1 MYTTDTHAVAST
13 SAYAY
18 PATKD
23 AAAKE
28 REDRLLAAKKKLK
41 LYRARTNQRMS
52 ATSTLSGSGS
62 SPSTSPTKAI
72 RRRSG
77 LTSSISMPSDLAAAK
92 HAHRRSQSKSGL
104 LAAMGGDTLVAATGA
119 HARRTS
125 RSRMSRSSISLKQ
138 AGHGHTRSRASISMS
153 FSGPAPPLSTFE
165 PPADRPITPTP
176 RAHPGD
182 RASALS
188 TPSSWLHGGT
198 NGFPASPDPVS
209 CPSPSSNSAFHAS
222 PNASLQGAAGR
233 HGRHGSRH
241 ARQSSVSNF
250 RESIDMISGGSVV
263 DAALLRPSISS
274 FAEVASS
281 PAASPFVPNGG
292 GWSNDPQQ
300 LLAALK
306 ERGRRES
313 DDFTRSPEQ
322 TRQSA
327 LEALEGRLAAP
338 TDMISLGDAE
348 PGEMLAA
355 ARSPGKL
362 HATSAV
368 SAAPR
373 TPAIG
378 SISSPMLGLGMGPGH
393 AAGGANKRGSW
404 GPGLAQPPSATVA
417 QGVMELGEIAE
428 EDEEDEETRSLR
440 GSTFGDSPRRRV
452 SRARSAT
459 SGSSPQSSISSIS
472 RTKAAS
478 PSPRK
483 SRPLSLLA
491 DTTPSRPPQLGAVAE
506 EDISRD
512 ESHRDD
518 SQASPASSRRS
529 SMRPLSLSGFSR
541 PASPS
546 ASRPAERSTASPPDI
561 RTSVSPGEKRHV
573 SMFHSA
579 AVSGLNPEPLVSAAS
594 GQSAFTSQ
602 QQQQRG
608 GLRSL
613 SMGSPTITPERRF
626 SGRPASLI
634 GSGLTA
640 ASPLGKPSPSPTAKR
655 SSISYRT
662 DSATPEG
669 QHRAW
674 RNSMAQH
681 STQSSISP
689 AVSTKTYSSFPFGVS
704 GGFGDL
710 EVDDDD
716 HECDEW
722 NRQDSPSHSR
732 ELSAAPLPG
741 TSTALPDAQEELSAL
756 RNKLADLDLRNSQLE
771 STHAAEVA
779 ELERKASDAASD
791 MRARISELEQQVE
804 AERSGRRF
812 EVEGL
817 QREVEMTKE
826 TIEDLVGERDAL
838 RDDVEGWRS
847 RCSGLEAQ
855 VKKER
860 EDDALAQ
867 AQAKLIGEMRDQIYT
882 LVAALER
889 ERGEHAE
896 TRKEVE
902 RILEDRVREAAAD
915 VQHHHRGGPSAG
927 GASTSSTSSHAY
939 YPSAIKYASPP
950 PGAPATL
957 KQPRPDELA
966 LVMEMEE
973 VDDDDQDHGQAEQR
987 NHGDTLAPI
996 SRDPYHRESDP
1007 EDDASSN
1014 PPRHGAMTASNGSLM
1029 STLSSSF
1036 GQSYSGN
1043 TTEDTSLTTDVDDSY
1058 SAKYSSPPS
1067 GPPSFANSPF
1077 PPPARGR
1084 DSDVIAVALGQLDTL
1099 AEEEEEDVDASA
1111 AFEANMSAASQ
1122 TTPIADNSAA
1132 AARDSL
1138 DSTDQTTSAS
1148 SDALPTTP
1156 DRPTAPE
1163 QHHRSRSFVRQWSF
1177 PKGSV
1182 SSSRP
1187 SFEDEDRSF
1196 FGYNKHDSLPP
1207 LPISEHI
1214 LPPFLSSTLDIEDA
1228 TVSFLPAPP
1237 VEGTVETA
1245 NHVRRPS
1252 SPRPLDRMNPHAR
1265 RLSAQHRPPPP
1276 SPSALVTVAL
1286 QHQQHAPLP
1295 QHGYQP
1301 SQASTGSLDPSP
1313 VKSRYSFGALIG
1325 TIGGWS
1331 PAASSSASAASGPG
1345 LPPRASLS
1353 SLSTPSKASHMS
1365 INAGPLI
1372 AEEADEGGVEED
1384 VYVVSSHAPAASA
1397 GGHARPPARGGM
1409 PPQLLQH
1416 QGHRLRP
1423 IARHEVPMPRAG
1435 RLAQLDFSKSACC
1448 MDQPVFV
1455 V

>member
-1 MYTTDTHAVAST
+1 
-13 SAYAY
+13 
-18 PATKD
+18 
-23 AAAKE
+23 
-28 REDRLLAAKKKLK
+28 
-41 LYRARTNQRMS
+41 MS

-62 SPSTSPTKAI
+62 SPSTSPTKSI

-104 LAAMGGDTLVAATGA
+104 LAAMGGDTLVAAASTGA

-125 RSRMSRSSISLKQ
+125 RSSRMSRNSISFKQ

-153 FSGPAPPLSTFE
+153 FSGPAAPPPVTSTE
-165 PPADRPITPTP
+165 PSVDRPITPTP

-182 RASALS
+182 RVNALN
-188 TPSSWLHGGT
+188 TPSSWLHGGA

-209 CPSPSSNSAFHAS
+209 RQSPATNSIFHSS
-222 PNASLQGAAGR
+222 PNASIQGAAGR

-250 RESIDMISGGSVV
+250 RESIDMISGGSVA

-274 FAEVASS
+274 FAEVAPS
-281 PAASPFVPNGG
+281 PAASPFTAANG

-313 DDFTRSPEQ
+313 DDPTRSPEQ

-348 PGEMLAA
+348 PGEMLSA

-362 HATSAV
+362 HAANPM
-368 SAAPR
+368 SAAAPH
-373 TPAIG
+373 TPALG
-378 SISSPMLGLGMGPGH
+378 SISSPMLGLGMGSGP
-393 AAGGANKRGSW
+393 AASGVNKRGSW
-404 GPGLAQPPSATVA
+404 GPGLAQPPFATVA

-440 GSTFGDSPRRRV
+440 GSVHGDSPRRRGT
-452 SRARSAT
+452 RARSTT
-459 SGSSPQSSISSIS
+459 SGSSQHSSISSIS
-472 RTKAAS
+472 RIKTGS

-491 DTTPSRPPQLGAVAE
+491 ESTPSRPSQLGAVAE
-506 EDISRD
+506 EETSR
-512 ESHRDD
+512 EEEAAGRDD

-546 ASRPAERSTASPPDI
+546 ASRPPERATGSPPDI

-579 AVSGLNPEPLVSAAS
+579 AVSGLNPEPIASAAS
-594 GQSAFTSQ
+594 AQSALPAQQQ

-613 SMGSPTITPERRF
+613 SMGSPTITPERRI

-634 GSGLTA
+634 A
-640 ASPLGKPSPSPTAKR
+640 ASPLNKASPSPTAKR

-669 QHRAW
+669 QQRAW
-674 RNSMAQH
+674 RNSLAQH

-710 EVDDDD
+710 EVDGDGDGDDRGD
-716 HECDEW
+716 DSWARSE
-722 NRQDSPSHSR
+722 SPSHSR
-732 ELSAAPLPG
+732 EASAAPSLG
-741 TSTALPDAQEELSAL
+741 TSAAAGLAGMQEELATL

-771 STHAAEVA
+771 TTHAAEVA
-779 ELERKASDAASD
+779 ELERKASDAAAE
-791 MRARISELEQQVE
+791 MRTRIAELEQQLE
-804 AERSGRRF
+804 SERSGRRF

-817 QREVEMTKE
+817 KREVEMTKE
-826 TIEDLVGERDAL
+826 TVEDLVGERDAL
-838 RDDVEGWRS
+838 REDVEGWRS
-847 RCSGLEAQ
+847 RCTGLEAQ

-860 EDDALAQ
+860 EDEALAQ
-867 AQAKLIGEMRDQIYT
+867 AQARLIGEMRDQIYT

-915 VQHHHRGGPSAG
+915 VQQQHQRRGAPSV
-927 GASTSSTSSHAY
+927 GASSVSSTSSHSHF
-939 YPSAIKYASPP
+939 PSAIKYASPP

-973 VDDDDQDHGQAEQR
+973 VEDDDDDRDEEQQQR
-987 NHGDTLAPI
+987 NDRNSLAPH
-996 SRDPYHRESDP
+996 DPYNQ
-1007 EDDASSN
+1007 DAAAEGDAASN
-1014 PPRHGAMTASNGSLM
+1014 VPRHGSMTASNGSMM

-1036 GQSYSGN
+1036 GHHSYSGN
-1043 TTEDTSLTTDVDDSY
+1043 TTEDTSLTTDIEDSY

-1077 PPPARGR
+1077 PPSAARNR
-1084 DSDVIAVALGQLDTL
+1084 DSDVVAVALGQLDTL
-1099 AEEEEEDVDASA
+1099 AEEEEEEVDGSA
-1111 AFEANMSAASQ
+1111 AFDASMSAASQ

-1138 DSTDQTTSAS
+1138 DSTTDQTTSAS

-1156 DRPTAPE
+1156 DRTTAPE
-1163 QHHRSRSFVRQWSF
+1163 QHHRSRSFVRQWS
-1177 PKGSV
+1177 V
-1182 SSSRP
+1182 
-1187 SFEDEDRSF
+1187 
-1196 FGYNKHDSLPP
+1196 
-1207 LPISEHI
+1207 
-1214 LPPFLSSTLDIEDA
+1214 
-1228 TVSFLPAPP
+1228 
-1237 VEGTVETA
+1237 
-1245 NHVRRPS
+1245 
-1252 SPRPLDRMNPHAR
+1252 
-1265 RLSAQHRPPPP
+1265 
-1276 SPSALVTVAL
+1276 
-1286 QHQQHAPLP
+1286 
-1295 QHGYQP
+1295 
-1301 SQASTGSLDPSP
+1301 SLDGPD
-1313 VKSRYSFGALIG
+1313 AL
-1325 TIGGWS
+1325 
-1331 PAASSSASAASGPG
+1331 
-1345 LPPRASLS
+1345 
-1353 SLSTPSKASHMS
+1353 
-1365 INAGPLI
+1365 
-1372 AEEADEGGVEED
+1372 D
-1384 VYVVSSHAPAASA
+1384 V
-1397 GGHARPPARGGM
+1397 
-1409 PPQLLQH
+1409 
-1416 QGHRLRP
+1416 
-1423 IARHEVPMPRAG
+1423 
-1435 RLAQLDFSKSACC
+1435 
-1448 MDQPVFV
+1448 
-1455 V
+1455 

>member
-1 MYTTDTHAVAST
+1 MYTTDTNAVAST
-13 SAYAY
+13 SALAY

-28 REDRLLAAKKKLK
+28 REDRLLAAKKKVSRSDPATNLTTVTDSMCCQLK

-62 SPSTSPTKAI
+62 SPSTSPTKSI

-104 LAAMGGDTLVAATGA
+104 LAAMGGDTLVAAASTGA

-125 RSRMSRSSISLKQ
+125 RSSRMSRNSISFKQ

-153 FSGPAPPLSTFE
+153 FSGPAAPPPVTSTE
-165 PPADRPITPTP
+165 PSVDRPITPTP

-182 RASALS
+182 RVNALN
-188 TPSSWLHGGT
+188 TPSSWLHGGA

-209 CPSPSSNSAFHAS
+209 RQSPATNSIFHNS
-222 PNASLQGAAGR
+222 PNASIQGAAGR

-250 RESIDMISGGSVV
+250 RESIDMISGGSVA

-274 FAEVASS
+274 FAEVAPS
-281 PAASPFVPNGG
+281 PAASPFVAANSV
-292 GWSNDPQQ
+292 WSNDPQQ

-313 DDFTRSPEQ
+313 DDPTRSPEQ

-348 PGEMLAA
+348 PGEMLSA

-362 HATSAV
+362 HAANSL
-368 SAAPR
+368 SAAPH
-373 TPAIG
+373 TPALG
-378 SISSPMLGLGMGPGH
+378 SISSPMLGLGMGSGP
-393 AAGGANKRGSW
+393 AASGVNKRGSW
-404 GPGLAQPPSATVA
+404 GPGLAQPPFATVA

-440 GSTFGDSPRRRV
+440 GSVHGDSPRRRGT
-452 SRARSAT
+452 RARSTT

-472 RTKAAS
+472 RIKTGS

-491 DTTPSRPPQLGAVAE
+491 ESTPSRPSQLGAVAE
-506 EDISRD
+506 EETSR
-512 ESHRDD
+512 EEEAAGRDD

-546 ASRPAERSTASPPDI
+546 ASRPPERATGSPPDI

-579 AVSGLNPEPLVSAAS
+579 AVSGLNPEPIASAAS
-594 GQSAFTSQ
+594 AQSALPAQ
-602 QQQQRG
+602 QSQQQRG

-613 SMGSPTITPERRF
+613 SMGSPTITPERRI

-634 GSGLTA
+634 A
-640 ASPLGKPSPSPTAKR
+640 ASPLNKGASPSPTTKR

-669 QHRAW
+669 QQRAW
-674 RNSMAQH
+674 RNSLAQH

-710 EVDDDD
+710 EVDGDGDDRGD
-716 HECDEW
+716 ASWARSE
-722 NRQDSPSHSR
+722 SPSHSR
-732 ELSAAPLPG
+732 EVSAALSLG
-741 TSTALPDAQEELSAL
+741 TSTAAGLAGMQEELAAL

-771 STHAAEVA
+771 TTHAAEVA
-779 ELERKASDAASD
+779 ELERKASDAAAE
-791 MRARISELEQQVE
+791 MRTRIAELEQQLE
-804 AERSGRRF
+804 SERSGRRF

-817 QREVEMTKE
+817 KREVEMTKE
-826 TIEDLVGERDAL
+826 TIGDLVGERDAL
-838 RDDVEGWRS
+838 REDVEGWRS
-847 RCSGLEAQ
+847 RCTGLEAQ

-902 RILEDRVREAAAD
+902 RILEERVREAAAD
-915 VQHHHRGGPSAG
+915 VQQQHQHRGGPSV
-927 GASTSSTSSHAY
+927 GASSISSTSSHSHF
-939 YPSAIKYASPP
+939 PSAIKYASPP

-973 VDDDDQDHGQAEQR
+973 VEDDDDDRDEEQQQR
-987 NHGDTLAPI
+987 NDRDSLAPH
-996 SRDPYHRESDP
+996 DPYNQ
-1007 EDDASSN
+1007 DAAAEGGAASN
-1014 PPRHGAMTASNGSLM
+1014 VPRHGAMTASNGSMM

-1036 GQSYSGN
+1036 GHHSYSGN
-1043 TTEDTSLTTDVDDSY
+1043 TTEDTSLTTDIEDSY

-1077 PPPARGR
+1077 PPSAARSR
-1084 DSDVIAVALGQLDTL
+1084 DSDVVAVALGQLDTL
-1099 AEEEEEDVDASA
+1099 AEEEEEEVDGSA
-1111 AFEANMSAASQ
+1111 AFDASMSAASQ

-1138 DSTDQTTSAS
+1138 DSTTDQTTSAS

-1156 DRPTAPE
+1156 DRTTAPE
-1163 QHHRSRSFVRQWSF
+1163 QHHRSRSFVRQWS
-1177 PKGSV
+1177 
-1182 SSSRP
+1182 
-1187 SFEDEDRSF
+1187 
-1196 FGYNKHDSLPP
+1196 
-1207 LPISEHI
+1207 
-1214 LPPFLSSTLDIEDA
+1214 
-1228 TVSFLPAPP
+1228 VSFDGSDAF
-1237 VEGTVETA
+1237 
-1245 NHVRRPS
+1245 HV
-1252 SPRPLDRMNPHAR
+1252 
-1265 RLSAQHRPPPP
+1265 
-1276 SPSALVTVAL
+1276 
-1286 QHQQHAPLP
+1286 
-1295 QHGYQP
+1295 
-1301 SQASTGSLDPSP
+1301 
-1313 VKSRYSFGALIG
+1313 
-1325 TIGGWS
+1325 
-1331 PAASSSASAASGPG
+1331 
-1345 LPPRASLS
+1345 
-1353 SLSTPSKASHMS
+1353 
-1365 INAGPLI
+1365 
-1372 AEEADEGGVEED
+1372 
-1384 VYVVSSHAPAASA
+1384 
-1397 GGHARPPARGGM
+1397 
-1409 PPQLLQH
+1409 
-1416 QGHRLRP
+1416 
-1423 IARHEVPMPRAG
+1423 
-1435 RLAQLDFSKSACC
+1435 
-1448 MDQPVFV
+1448 
-1455 V
+1455 